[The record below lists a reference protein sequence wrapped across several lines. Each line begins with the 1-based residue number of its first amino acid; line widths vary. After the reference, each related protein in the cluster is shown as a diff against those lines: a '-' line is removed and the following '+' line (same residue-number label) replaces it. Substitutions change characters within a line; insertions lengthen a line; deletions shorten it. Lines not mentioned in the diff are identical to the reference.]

1 MKRLIPAFAI
11 ILGWAWTACA
21 APPAPLASLR
31 AIHALS
37 HAEADKNLPVA
48 FEATITYARGYDLLL
63 FVQDDGV
70 GIYVRTLTDL
80 KLGPGDRVLIKGITQ
95 ASFRTFVLGRNI
107 TFLRHSGLP
116 TPVPASFDQMLRT
129 ERDCILVTV
138 HGVVRAIDSNV
149 NSMQP
154 FVSMKMLSGEGAID
168 LVVNSNDPAQLK
180 DLLDAE
186 VVVTGTASARFE
198 GMRQEGVILN
208 VPSRAGFKVIKHVPL
223 ITLPAIHTLH
233 ALGNVGAA
241 GSMPLAFEAVVT
253 YYRGYENMLF
263 VQDGAEGIYVR
274 APNGAGL
281 VPGDRVLVRGKSFG
295 AFRPWVLADSVTLL
309 HHGEPLHAVTTNF
322 NELIHAQRDCILISL
337 RAVVRAA
344 DPAWGPSGPTYVQ
357 LLTDE
362 GYVDAVLD
370 SDDASARK
378 LILDAEVEVTG
389 VATGKLDGMNQLT
402 GIKLYIPSLKNVR
415 ILKRSSASLQS
426 LPVTPMEEILPGYHV
441 HDSSPRVRV
450 RGSITYYQP
459 SSFAVLQD
467 GGRSLRIMTQSN
479 IPLRIGDLAD
489 ATGFPDVQ
497 DGFLTL
503 TRGEIQDTGTQAP
516 IPPLTTDWLDLA
528 TSHRIF
534 GLVSIQG
541 RVMTEIREASQDEYV
556 LASDGNLFTAVYRH
570 PDAAS
575 HIPLPLMKQIPPGS
589 VVRITGICVLKSA
602 NPNYGQVPFD
612 ILLRSFDDIAV
623 IANPSWINT
632 RNLIL
637 IVGLLLVIMAVVVGW
652 GWTLERKVRRQAT
665 AMSIRT
671 EAEATLER
679 RRSGILE
686 DINGSRPLV
695 EILEEITEL
704 FSFQLGGAPCW
715 CQITDS
721 ALVGN
726 CPPQPSACRIA
737 RIEIPARSGL
747 PLGTIFAAFEADT
760 KPADLES
767 EALTKAAGLATL
779 AIETRRLYTD
789 LRRRSEF
796 DLLTDSHNRFSLDQ
810 YLDTLVDEA
819 RLSVS
824 IFGLI
829 YIDLD
834 KFKQV
839 NDQYGHHIGDLY
851 LQEVARRMKRQLRS
865 HDMLARLG
873 GDEFAALVSVV
884 SSAAEVQEVGVR
896 LDRCFDEPFS
906 LEGNLIHG
914 SASIGIAIYP
924 QNGAT
929 RDSLL
934 NAADAA
940 MYVAKNIKRRSIA
953 GSSMMQS

>member
-1 MKRLIPAFAI
+1 
-11 ILGWAWTACA
+11 
-21 APPAPLASLR
+21 
-31 AIHALS
+31 
-37 HAEADKNLPVA
+37 
-48 FEATITYARGYDLLL
+48 
-63 FVQDDGV
+63 
-70 GIYVRTLTDL
+70 
-80 KLGPGDRVLIKGITQ
+80 
-95 ASFRTFVLGRNI
+95 
-107 TFLRHSGLP
+107 
-116 TPVPASFDQMLRT
+116 
-129 ERDCILVTV
+129 
-138 HGVVRAIDSNV
+138 
-149 NSMQP
+149 
-154 FVSMKMLSGEGAID
+154 
-168 LVVNSNDPAQLK
+168 
-180 DLLDAE
+180 
-186 VVVTGTASARFE
+186 
-198 GMRQEGVILN
+198 
-208 VPSRAGFKVIKHVPL
+208 
-223 ITLPAIHTLH
+223 
-233 ALGNVGAA
+233 
-241 GSMPLAFEAVVT
+241 
-253 YYRGYENMLF
+253 
-263 VQDGAEGIYVR
+263 
-274 APNGAGL
+274 
-281 VPGDRVLVRGKSFG
+281 
-295 AFRPWVLADSVTLL
+295 
-309 HHGEPLHAVTTNF
+309 
-322 NELIHAQRDCILISL
+322 
-337 RAVVRAA
+337 
-344 DPAWGPSGPTYVQ
+344 
-357 LLTDE
+357 
-362 GYVDAVLD
+362 
-370 SDDASARK
+370 
-378 LILDAEVEVTG
+378 
-389 VATGKLDGMNQLT
+389 
-402 GIKLYIPSLKNVR
+402 
-415 ILKRSSASLQS
+415 
-426 LPVTPMEEILPGYHV
+426 
-441 HDSSPRVRV
+441 
-450 RGSITYYQP
+450 
-459 SSFAVLQD
+459 
-467 GGRSLRIMTQSN
+467 
-479 IPLRIGDLAD
+479 
-489 ATGFPDVQ
+489 
-497 DGFLTL
+497 
-503 TRGEIQDTGTQAP
+503 
-516 IPPLTTDWLDLA
+516 
-528 TSHRIF
+528 
-534 GLVSIQG
+534 
-541 RVMTEIREASQDEYV
+541 
-556 LASDGNLFTAVYRH
+556 
-570 PDAAS
+570 
-575 HIPLPLMKQIPPGS
+575 
-589 VVRITGICVLKSA
+589 
-602 NPNYGQVPFD
+602 
-612 ILLRSFDDIAV
+612 
-623 IANPSWINT
+623 
-632 RNLIL
+632 
-637 IVGLLLVIMAVVVGW
+637 
-652 GWTLERKVRRQAT
+652 
-665 AMSIRT
+665 
-671 EAEATLER
+671 
-679 RRSGILE
+679 
-686 DINGSRPLV
+686 LV